1 MAEVQQQGSRA
12 AVSAEVVEWAE
23 RWLGWDKCE
32 ETRREVSDLLA
43 RGDEAGLRTRLAGR
57 ISFGTAGLRGKM
69 CAGFAF
75 MNELTV
81 TQASQ
86 GLAAYLQLG
95 SDSSAAAA
103 ARGVVIG
110 HDHRHHSLRF
120 AQLTAAAFLSKG
132 SLLYTSSIAHIDL
145 RDPCDPTP
153 PQTN

>member
-1 MAEVQQQGSRA
+1 MAASGHKGGVA
-12 AVSAEVVEWAE
+12 AEVVGWAE
-23 RWLGWDKCE
+23 RWLEWDKCE

-43 RGDEAGLRTRLAGR
+43 AGDEAGLRSRLAGR

-86 GLAAYLQLG
+86 GLAVYLLNG
-95 SDSSAAAA
+95 SADSAE
-103 ARGVVIG
+103 RGVVVG

-120 AQLTAAAFLSKG
+120 AQLTAAALLSKG
-132 SLLYTSSIAHIDL
+132 TRFVFCVTSLPLI
-145 RDPCDPTP
+145 
-153 PQTN
+153 